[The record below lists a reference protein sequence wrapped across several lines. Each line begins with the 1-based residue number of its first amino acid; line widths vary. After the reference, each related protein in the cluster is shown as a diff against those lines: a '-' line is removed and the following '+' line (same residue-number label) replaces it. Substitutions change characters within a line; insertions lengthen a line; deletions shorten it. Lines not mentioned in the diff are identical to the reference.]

1 MIIWRVRG
9 GTQTPY
15 ILKNGL
21 GNTVPNPKAQKWGIS
36 LAPYP
41 GPSKKEIP
49 NAKKLYV
56 SRSDAEAE
64 APRLWPPDGKN

>member
-15 ILKNGL
+15 ILKNGF
-21 GNTVPNPKAQKWGIS
+21 GNAVLIPKAQKWGIF

-41 GPSKKEIP
+41 GP
-49 NAKKLYV
+49 
-56 SRSDAEAE
+56 
-64 APRLWPPDGKN
+64 